1 MPASNVDFAYFFD
14 YLVRA
19 RGTLLGWIRGQ
30 PAVFAQRFPIGLGTI
45 QATLVHIA
53 SSEYGYVHR
62 LRGRGHL
69 PEDNPFDYE
78 RLPDLEPFLA
88 AWDRQRPATREAL
101 AAIGDP
107 NRPVEY
113 ITKFFTPPMRVARW
127 PAASPDSSCS
137 TKSITGRKSW
147 RCCATPG
154 FERKIWTTHSS
165 WWNACHSAE
174 RTAAAASSW
183 R

>member
-113 ITKFFTPPMRVARW
+113 ITKFFTPPMRVRTVAGGIAGQLLFHEIHHR
-127 PAASPDSSCS
+127 AQVMAMLRHA
-137 TKSITGRKSW
+137 GVR
-147 RCCATPG
+147 AENLEYALLMV
-154 FERKIWTTHSS
+154 ERVPLG
-165 WWNACHSAE
+165 
-174 RTAAAASSW
+174 
-183 R
+183 

>member
-113 ITKFFTPPMRVARW
+113 ITKFFTPPMRVRTVAGGIAGQLLFHEIHHR
-127 PAASPDSSCS
+127 AQVMAMLRHAGVRAENLDY
-137 TKSITGRKSW
+137 
-147 RCCATPG
+147 ALLMV
-154 FERKIWTTHSS
+154 ERVPLG
-165 WWNACHSAE
+165 
-174 RTAAAASSW
+174 
-183 R
+183 

>member
-113 ITKFFTPPMRVARW
+113 ITKFFTPPMRVRTMAGGIAGQLLFHEIHHR
-127 PAASPDSSCS
+127 AQVMAMLRHAGVRAENLDY
-137 TKSITGRKSW
+137 
-147 RCCATPG
+147 ALLMV
-154 FERKIWTTHSS
+154 ERVPLG
-165 WWNACHSAE
+165 
-174 RTAAAASSW
+174 
-183 R
+183 